1 MPTKKPATRKS
12 ARKTAKKAPEAP
24 KSFGQVAPETQQ
36 TLAAIRGRTDLL
48 LAEIGRIEF
57 RKGRILRE
65 IESLDSNAAQLLKTE
80 ATRLGIPEGAAWRM
94 TPEGEALPS

>member
-12 ARKTAKKAPEAP
+12 ARKSAKKTSEAP
-24 KSFGQVAPETQQ
+24 KSFGKVSQETQQ
-36 TLAAIRGRTDLL
+36 TVGAMRGRTELL
-48 LAEIGRIEF
+48 LVEVGRLEF
-57 RKGRILRE
+57 RKARMLRE
-65 IESLDSNAAQLLKTE
+65 IESLDANAAQLLKSE